1 MNPLIASEYLEPP
14 EERVQRRRKR
24 RSSGWRCCGACG
36 IIGILV
42 LLAVAFGGMWV
53 VAKTGLVRAPAAMF
67 RGAFEMPAPARVV
80 VPKGGTIETL
90 AGEFLKPDGTV
101 SGRVSESVLTGLLRQ
116 GLAQTG
122 QAWIMPNRAQITMDK
137 ERGFD
142 LFLPIKNG
150 NQETVLRARIL
161 PQLLD
166 NRLSIKI
173 QEARIGTLPLPFL
186 SALEPMIQEKL
197 DSFIAGKDAAFRFT
211 RFEINDGYADIS
223 GKFLK
228 PL

>member
-1 MNPLIASEYLEPP
+1 MNPLFASEYLEPP
-14 EERVQRRRKR
+14 EERIQRRRKR
-24 RSSGWRCCGACG
+24 RSRGCRSCGACG

-53 VAKTGLVRAPAAMF
+53 VAKTGLVPAPAVMF

-80 VPKGGTIETL
+80 VPKGGTLEVL
-90 AGEFLKPDGTV
+90 ASEFLKQDGTV
-101 SGRVSESVLTGLLRQ
+101 SGRVSEGVLTGLLRQ
-116 GLAQTG
+116 GLARAG
-122 QAWIMPNRAQITMDK
+122 QAWILPNRAQITMDK

-161 PQLLD
+161 PQFLD

-173 QEARIGTLPLPFL
+173 QEARIGTLSLPFL

-197 DSFIAGKDAAFRFT
+197 DSFIVGKDAAFRFT
-211 RFEINDGYADIS
+211 RFEIGDGYADIS